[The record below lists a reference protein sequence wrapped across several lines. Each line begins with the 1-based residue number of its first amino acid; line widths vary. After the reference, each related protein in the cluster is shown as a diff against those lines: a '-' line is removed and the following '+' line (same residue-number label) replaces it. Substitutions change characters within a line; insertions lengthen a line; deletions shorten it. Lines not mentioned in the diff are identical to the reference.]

1 MILVDGISQ
10 GNRQTWSRLTR
21 LHTASVG
28 LPMQTSRVVDEDRRR
43 EDCSTVI

>member
-43 EDCSTVI
+43 EDLSSVA